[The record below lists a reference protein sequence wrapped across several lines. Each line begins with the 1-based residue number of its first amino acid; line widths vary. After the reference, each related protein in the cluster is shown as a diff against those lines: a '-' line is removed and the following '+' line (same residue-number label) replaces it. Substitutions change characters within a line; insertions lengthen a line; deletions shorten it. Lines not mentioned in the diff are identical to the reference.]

1 MLRFVSARVATMALT
16 FALAAGVTL
25 VQPAPRAFAQTAQ
38 TQAQPAPAPQ
48 PSRMQ
53 RARIKT
59 QESIAKMKQRSAA
72 RQAKWKDCRNQARA
86 LRLSGKKTREFL
98 DQCLSN

>member
-1 MLRFVSARVATMALT
+1 MLRFATVGVATL
-16 FALAAGVTL
+16 ALATALAIAMTL
-25 VQPAPRAFAQTAQ
+25 VQTPLVLAQTAQ

-48 PSRMQ
+48 PSRIQ
-53 RARIKT
+53 RART
-59 QESIAKMKQRSAA
+59 RAQDSLAKMKQRSAA
-72 RQAKWKDCRNQARA
+72 RQAKWRECRNTASV

>member
-1 MLRFVSARVATMALT
+1 MLRFVSVGAATLALA
-16 FALAAGVTL
+16 FALAGGMTL
-25 VQPAPRAFAQTAQ
+25 VQPPLASAQ

-48 PSRMQ
+48 PSRIQ
-53 RARIKT
+53 RART
-59 QESIAKMKQRSAA
+59 RAQESMAKMKQRSAA
-72 RQAKWKDCRNQARA
+72 RQAKWRECRDTAKA

>member
-1 MLRFVSARVATMALT
+1 MLRFLSARLATMVLAV
-16 FALAAGVTL
+16 ALAAGMTPFQRPL
-25 VQPAPRAFAQTAQ
+25 ASAQMAQ
-38 TQAQPAPAPQ
+38 TQVQPTPAPQ

-53 RARIKT
+53 RART
-59 QESIAKMKQRSAA
+59 RAQESMAKMKERSAA
-72 RQAKWKDCRNQARA
+72 RRAKWKDCRNQARA

>member
-1 MLRFVSARVATMALT
+1 MLAFVPARIATMTLA
-16 FALAAGVTL
+16 FALAAGLTG
-25 VQPAPRAFAQTAQ
+25 VQPAPPVSAQI
-38 TQAQPAPAPQ
+38 QAQPAPAPQ

-53 RARIKT
+53 RARTKA
-59 QESIAKMKQRSAA
+59 QESIATMRQRSAA
-72 RQAKWKDCRNQARA
+72 RQARWRECRNTARV